1 MAQRAKGSRQQIGPR
16 LALEVFEEIRQLAE
30 DNDMSIAQYVADV
43 MALHVGREDLV
54 LELGKPRKPTVR
66 QMREIAKQQRE
77 AGGAQHKPTK
87 THRKKRNGQHEELRL
102 AG

>member
-1 MAQRAKGSRQQIGPR
+1 MAF
-16 LALEVFEEIRQLAE
+16 EVFEEISQRAK

-43 MALHVGREDLV
+43 MALHIGREDLV

-66 QMREIAKQQRE
+66 QLRALAKQQRE
-77 AGGAQHKPTK
+77 AAAAQGKPAK
-87 THRKKRNGQHEELRL
+87 PRRKKQTGQQKELPL